1 MTDLSHLFAP
11 LEGVELDNL
20 EVYAVGGAIRD
31 TLLGLSPKDVD
42 FVAVGTTPE
51 ILLNLGF
58 RQVGK
63 DFPVFLHP
71 KSHAE
76 LALARTERK
85 IKKGHTGFVVHA
97 DPSVTLETDLRRR
110 DFTINAMALSRDGLL
125 IDPYGGQDDLN
136 NRVLRHISPAFS
148 EDPLRVLRC
157 IRFLAQLSGYGFKI
171 STETVDLIKSMS
183 HSLREL
189 SVERIIVEL
198 DKTLSSTNPV
208 AGLANLPFLGV
219 TETLIPDLQTV
230 PDRFMCQSVDARL
243 GEWILGNEPTLD
255 CIEHY
260 GRQFR
265 LTNRRVEFL
274 TALIKLKDMNVNDV
288 ASCLELMNQ
297 LGWLR
302 GNPPDQ
308 KLDKLLI
315 EFDQTQFIDL
325 PITRLFEMRER
336 VREITAA
343 QFTKKGIYGKAL
355 GEAIHA
361 ERLKVLSTEIS
372 APGTAPG
379 L

>member
-20 EVYAVGGAIRD
+20 QVYAVGGAIRD

-71 KSHAE
+71 KSHTE

-157 IRFLAQLSGYGFKI
+157 IRFLAQLSGYEFKI

-198 DKTLSSTNPV
+198 DKTLSSTNPA
-208 AGLANLPFLGV
+208 AGLANLPFLGI

-243 GEWILGNEPTLD
+243 GEWILGNKPTLD

-274 TALIKLKDMNVNDV
+274 TALIKIKDMNVNDV

-343 QFTKKGIYGKAL
+343 QFTKKGISGKAL

>member
-1 MTDLSHLFAP
+1 MADLNRLFAP
-11 LEGVELDNL
+11 LEGVETANL
-20 EVYAVGGAIRD
+20 EIYAVGGAIRD

-42 FVAVGTTPE
+42 FVAVGTTSE

-85 IKKGHTGFVVHA
+85 IKKGHTGFIVHA
-97 DPSVTLETDLRRR
+97 DPLVSLETDLRRR

-125 IDPYGGQDDLN
+125 IDPYGGQHDLN
-136 NRVLRHISPAFS
+136 DRVLRHISPAFS
-148 EDPLRVLRC
+148 EDPLRILRC
-157 IRFLAQLSGYGFKI
+157 IRFLAQLSMYQFTI
-171 STETVDLIKSMS
+171 STETVEIIQSMS

-198 DKTLSSTNPV
+198 DKTLSSTNPA
-208 AGLANLPFLGV
+208 AGLRNLHSLGV
-219 TETLIPDLQTV
+219 TETLIPDLAIV
-230 PDRFMCQSVDARL
+230 PDQFMCQSVDARL
-243 GEWILGNEPTLD
+243 GEWILQNKPTPD
-255 CIEHY
+255 CIEYY
-260 GRQFR
+260 GKQFR
-265 LTNRRVEFL
+265 LTNKRVEFL
-274 TALIKLKDMNVNDV
+274 TALIKLKNTDIKDV

-297 LGWLR
+297 LGWLK
-302 GNPPDQ
+302 GNPPNHR
-308 KLDKLLI
+308 LDELLM
-315 EFDQTQFIDL
+315 EFDQIQFVEL
-325 PITRLFEMRER
+325 PITRLFEIRDR
-336 VREITAA
+336 LREITAA
-343 QFTKKGIYGKAL
+343 QFTEKGIFGKRL